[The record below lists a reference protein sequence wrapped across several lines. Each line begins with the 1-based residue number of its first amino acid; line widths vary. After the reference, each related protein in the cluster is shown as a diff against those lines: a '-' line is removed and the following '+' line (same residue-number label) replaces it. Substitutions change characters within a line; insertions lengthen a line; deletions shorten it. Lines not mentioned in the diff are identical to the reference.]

1 MHPRKRFAVTASFV
15 VGAMVL
21 SACAPDIRKSG
32 YYPLEDELNAVSVGQ
47 TTRGEVLNL
56 VGSPS
61 IGSPNSDGVL
71 YYVGQRM
78 RHFGPMNPEVVDRQV
93 VVVSFDSRDRVS
105 NVQVLGLEDGQV
117 VVISQRVTETISG
130 DFGFFQQLFG
140 NIGNVSAAQIVN
152 G

>member
-1 MHPRKRFAVTASFV
+1 MRQGTRLAVVASFV
-15 VGAMVL
+15 VGSFVL

-32 YYPLEDELNAVSVGQ
+32 YYPLESEMEAVSVGQ
-47 TTRGEVLNL
+47 TTRAEVLGL

-61 IGSPNSDGVL
+61 IGSPNSDGVI
-71 YYVGQRM
+71 YYVGQRV
-78 RHFGPMNPEVVDRQV
+78 RHFGPMKPEVVDRQV

-140 NIGNVSAAQIVN
+140 NIGNVSAAQIVDS
-152 G
+152 

>member
-1 MHPRKRFAVTASFV
+1 MLRRTRFAVTASLV
-15 VGAMVL
+15 VGSLAL

-32 YYPLEDELNAVSVGQ
+32 YYPLEEELNAVSVG
-47 TTRGEVLNL
+47 TSTRADVLGL

-61 IGSPNSDGVL
+61 IGSPSTDDVL

-78 RHFGPMNPEVVDRQV
+78 RHFGPMKPEVVDRQV

-105 NVQVLGLEDGQV
+105 NVQVLGLADGQV
-117 VVISQRVTETISG
+117 VVISQRVTETIAG
-130 DFGFFQQLFG
+130 DFGFFKQLFG
-140 NIGNVSAAQIVN
+140 NIGNVSASQIID

>member
-1 MHPRKRFAVTASFV
+1 MRQGTRLAVVASFV
-15 VGAMVL
+15 VGSFVL

-32 YYPLEDELNAVSVGQ
+32 YYPLESELEAVSVGQ
-47 TTRGEVLNL
+47 TTRAEVLGL

-61 IGSPNSDGVL
+61 IGSPNSDGVI
-71 YYVGQRM
+71 YYVGQRV
-78 RHFGPMNPEVVDRQV
+78 RHFGPKKPEVVDRQV

-140 NIGNVSAAQIVN
+140 NIGNVSAAQIVDS
-152 G
+152 

>member
-1 MHPRKRFAVTASFV
+1 MRQGTRLTVVASFV
-15 VGAMVL
+15 VGSFVL

-32 YYPLEDELNAVSVGQ
+32 YYPLESEMEAVSVGQ
-47 TTRGEVLNL
+47 TTRAEVLGL

-61 IGSPNSDGVL
+61 IGSPNSDGVI
-71 YYVGQRM
+71 YYVGQRV
-78 RHFGPMNPEVVDRQV
+78 RHFGPMKPEVVDRQV

-140 NIGNVSAAQIVN
+140 NIGNVSAAQIVDS
-152 G
+152 

>member
-1 MHPRKRFAVTASFV
+1 MHRKTRLAVMASCV
-15 VGAMVL
+15 AGAMAL
-21 SACAPDIRKSG
+21 SACSADVRKSG
-32 YYPLEDELNAVSVGQ
+32 YYPLESELNAVSVGKS
-47 TTRGEVLNL
+47 TRSEVLST

-61 IGSPNSDGVL
+61 IGSPSSDGVL

-78 RHFGPMNPEVVDRQV
+78 RHFGPMKPEIVDRQV

-105 NVQVLGLEDGQV
+105 NVQILGLEDGQV
-117 VVISQRVTETISG
+117 VVISQRVTETIAG

-140 NIGNVSAAQIVN
+140 NIGNVSAAQIID

>member
-1 MHPRKRFAVTASFV
+1 MRQGTRLTVVASFV
-15 VGAMVL
+15 VGSFVL

-32 YYPLEDELNAVSVGQ
+32 YYPLESELEAVSVGQ
-47 TTRGEVLNL
+47 TTRAEVLGL

-61 IGSPNSDGVL
+61 IGSPNSDGVI
-71 YYVGQRM
+71 YYVGQRV
-78 RHFGPMNPEVVDRQV
+78 RHFGPMKPEVVDRQV

-140 NIGNVSAAQIVN
+140 NIGNVSAAQIVDS
-152 G
+152 

>member
-1 MHPRKRFAVTASFV
+1 MRQGTRLAVVASFV
-15 VGAMVL
+15 VGSFVL

-32 YYPLEDELNAVSVGQ
+32 YYPLNSELEAVSVGQ
-47 TTRGEVLNL
+47 TTRAEVLGL

-71 YYVGQRM
+71 YYVGQRV
-78 RHFGPMNPEVVDRQV
+78 RHFGPMKPEVVDRQV

-130 DFGFFQQLFG
+130 NFGFFQQLFG
-140 NIGNVSAAQIVN
+140 NIGNVSAAQIVDS
-152 G
+152 